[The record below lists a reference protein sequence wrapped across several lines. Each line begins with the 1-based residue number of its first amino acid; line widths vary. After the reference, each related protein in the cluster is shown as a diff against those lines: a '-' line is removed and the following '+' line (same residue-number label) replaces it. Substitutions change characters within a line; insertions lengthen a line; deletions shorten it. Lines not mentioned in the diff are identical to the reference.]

1 MGFPLRSNVF
11 VSGTNEQRYFASFPI
26 QAAVLFSPNDQQF
39 SEAFREIF
47 LSLDRLTGDDV
58 AFFALLDPPQ
68 DWLEEA
74 KDRSWWQNYQ
84 QHIGETGFTYD
95 DPVLVR
101 EIARLFRVS
110 WSSLPCLVAGTDL
123 WAGEYIMTPTST
135 FDIERQ
141 FEALT
146 QLARQWGQPNIGH
159 IDQTLSELIGY
170 EAQYHP
176 PDYTLR
182 NRLNRVYGVLETAPR
197 LYQDFNFEKY
207 LQYLDT
213 ELRSVENAL
222 NRVRQ
227 HGNDADVPMLNS
239 AFEEAVENAT
249 GMLVAPATVAM
260 RVWEHL
266 QNISDIPLVESLD
279 EESVVMV
286 ETAIRVGHLLEQVA
300 DDQQDTFPRRRPSL
314 RSQNPF
320 PFQDPRTR
328 RRPAPIDF
336 TPGAQGAWKA
346 FEREINLSIIQAART
361 SRQVKMPDFFALY
374 DPSLQKLRG
383 QVRTGSDRNGRP
395 IIKDI
400 NQRDWEHPQ
409 TRHRFLSLGD
419 AFYVITKGMM
429 GRSTEDFDRVMQSCL
444 QPNLTPSVNRVSF
457 DQVIQRPSRQSLPSR
472 HQSLPSEL
480 LEAWERIY
488 RIRNKSSHT
497 EPLNQRDYQQVLQDV
512 LSPDVLRP
520 LMKIKKVLSAK
531 CS

>member
-58 AFFALLDPPQ
+58 AFFAVLDPPQ

-74 KDRSWWQNYQ
+74 KDRSWWQDYQ
-84 QHIGETGFTYD
+84 QNMGQTGFTYD
-95 DPVLVR
+95 DPVLVG

-110 WSSLPCLVAGTDL
+110 WSSLPCLVAGTNL

-135 FDIERQ
+135 FYIERQ
-141 FEALT
+141 LEALT
-146 QLARQWGQPNIGH
+146 QLARTWGQPNVGH
-159 IDQTLSELIGY
+159 IDQTLSELIGDKA
-170 EAQYHP
+170 EYHP

-197 LYQDFNFEKY
+197 PDQDFNFEQY
-207 LQYLDT
+207 WQYLNT
-213 ELRSVENAL
+213 ELHLVENEL

-227 HGNDADVPMLNS
+227 HREDTDAPKLNS

-249 GMLVAPATVAM
+249 GMLVAPATVAR
-260 RVWEHL
+260 RVQERF
-266 QNISDIPLVESLD
+266 QNSRDIPLVDSLD
-279 EESVVMV
+279 EESVVMIQ
-286 ETAIRVGHLLEQVA
+286 TGLRVGELLEQVA
-300 DDQQDTFPRRRPSL
+300 DDEQGTLSRRRSPFHG
-314 RSQNPF
+314 QNIF
-320 PFQDPRTR
+320 PVQDPRAG
-328 RRPAPIDF
+328 RRPVVIDF

-346 FEREINLSIIQAART
+346 FEREINLSVIQAART

-374 DPSLQKLRG
+374 DQSLPRPFG
-383 QVRTGSDRNGRP
+383 QVRTGSDRKGEP

-400 NQRDWEHPQ
+400 NQLDWERKQ
-409 TRHRFLSLGD
+409 TRQHRFLSLGD

-429 GRSTEDFDRVMQSCL
+429 GRSTENFDRVVQSCL
-444 QPNLTPSVNRVSF
+444 QPNLRQSVNRVRF
-457 DQVIQRPSRQSLPSR
+457 DQVIQRPSRQ
-472 HQSLPSEL
+472 QSLPCEL
-480 LEAWERIY
+480 IEAWERIY

-497 EPLNQRDYQQVLQDV
+497 EPLTRTDYEQVLQDA
-512 LSPDVLRP
+512 LSPDVLLP
-520 LMKIKKVLSAK
+520 LMKIKKALSA
-531 CS
+531 

>member
-11 VSGTNEQRYFASFPI
+11 VSGTNEQQYFASFPI
-26 QAAVLFSPNDQQF
+26 QAAVLFSPSDQQF
-39 SEAFREIF
+39 SQALREIF

-58 AFFALLDPPQ
+58 AFFAVLDPPQ

-74 KDRSWWQNYQ
+74 RDRSWWQNYQ
-84 QHIGETGFTYD
+84 QHMGQTGFTYN
-95 DPVLVR
+95 DPVLVL

-110 WSSLPCLVAGTDL
+110 WRSLPCLIAGTDL
-123 WAGEYIMTPTST
+123 WAGEYITTPTST

-141 FEALT
+141 LEALT
-146 QLARQWGQPNIGH
+146 QLARKWGQPNVGH
-159 IDQTLSELIGY
+159 IDQTLSDLIGY
-170 EAQYHP
+170 EAEYHP

-197 LYQDFNFEKY
+197 LHQDFNFEKY
-207 LQYLDT
+207 WQYLDS

-227 HGNDADVPMLNS
+227 HGRDTDIPSLNS

-260 RVWEHL
+260 RVWERL
-266 QNISDIPLVESLD
+266 QKSRDIPLVESLD
-279 EESVVMV
+279 EESAVMV
-286 ETAIRVGHLLEQVA
+286 KTALRVGELLEQVA
-300 DDQQDTFPRRRPSL
+300 GDEQDIFPRRRSPL
-314 RSQNPF
+314 RTQNTSPVQE
-320 PFQDPRTR
+320 PWTR
-328 RRPAPIDF
+328 RRPDF

-346 FEREINLSIIQAART
+346 FEREINLSVIQAARA
-361 SRQVKMPDFFALY
+361 SRQVTMPHFFALY
-374 DPSLQKLRG
+374 DPSLPEVRG

-409 TRHRFLSLGD
+409 TRQHRFLSLGD

-429 GRSTEDFDRVMQSCL
+429 GRSTEDFDRVVQSCL

-457 DQVIQRPSRQSLPSR
+457 NQVIQRPSRQSLPS
-472 HQSLPSEL
+472 EL
-480 LEAWERIY
+480 IEAWKRIY

-497 EPLNQRDYQQVLQDV
+497 ELLTRTDYEQVLDDV

-520 LMKIKKVLSAK
+520 LMKIKNALSQ
-531 CS
+531 